1 MEAFSFV
8 LCCCTLFSALMIC
21 SATDTI
27 PAGGLIS
34 DGQTVAS
41 SGGSF
46 ELGFFDPGNSKRY
59 LGIWYKKIASGT
71 VVWVANRDAPLN
83 DTSGLLQL
91 SSSGMLVLSSG
102 TKESILPI
110 WSSTSSHD
118 PTENPV
124 ARLLDTGN
132 LVVFAGNSI
141 LWQSF
146 DYIGD
151 NFLAGMK
158 FGRNLV
164 TGHDNYLTSW
174 KSTTDPSSGDYT
186 NKLDHSGYPQIFL
199 RKGSVIQFRTGP
211 WNGLRF
217 SGMPSLKPNP
227 IYTFEFVYNDQEIY
241 YKYEL
246 INSSVIS
253 RMVLSQLGILQRFTW
268 INRSE
273 EWSLYVTAQMDNC
286 DRFSVCG
293 AYGTCSINNS
303 PPCGCL
309 RGFKPKFPSNWEYGD
324 WSGGCVRKTELS
336 CKDGEGFIKA
346 PSVKLPD
353 TRNSVFNRTM
363 DLKECEKWC
372 LKNCS
377 CTAYS
382 SLDIRGTGCLIWFD
396 ELIDIRQYDQDGQDL
411 YIRMAASELG
421 GSSGEMTRRIKII
434 VVVVLSV
441 AVVIGL
447 IYAFFAW
454 KNKWLKLKEQMTQS
468 QRRDVPNEED
478 LELPLISFN
487 DTAEATSNFSID
499 NKLGEGGYGPVFR
512 GKLRDGQEIA
522 VKRLSKVSRQGAD
535 QFKNEISLIA
545 KLQHRNLVKLLGCC
559 IQGDEKMLI
568 YEYMP
573 NRSLD
578 SFIFDKGQ
586 SYSLDWPKRCKII
599 NGIARGLLY
608 LHQDSRLRII
618 HRDLKASNILLDYEM
633 NAKISDFGMAR
644 SFGGDETGASTGRVV
659 GTYGYMSPEYA
670 IDGIFSVK
678 SDVFSFGVL
687 VLEIISGKRNRG
699 FVHPDHK
706 LNLLGHAWK
715 LFTEGQAESLMD
727 TPVRDSCDLSEVLR
741 FTQVGL
747 LCVQQSPEDRPSMAS
762 AVLMLSSEVALP
774 QPKEPGFFTDRQMVG
789 TDSSS
794 SKMDICSTNELTL
807 TMFTPR

>member
-34 DGQTVAS
+34 DGQMVAS

-132 LVVFAGNSI
+132 LVVFAGKSI

-273 EWSLYVTAQMDNC
+273 EWNLYVTAQMDNC

-499 NKLGEGGYGPVFR
+499 NKLGEGGYGPVFW

-599 NGIARGLLY
+599 NGIARGLMY

-794 SKMDICSTNELTL
+794 SKMDFCSTNELTL